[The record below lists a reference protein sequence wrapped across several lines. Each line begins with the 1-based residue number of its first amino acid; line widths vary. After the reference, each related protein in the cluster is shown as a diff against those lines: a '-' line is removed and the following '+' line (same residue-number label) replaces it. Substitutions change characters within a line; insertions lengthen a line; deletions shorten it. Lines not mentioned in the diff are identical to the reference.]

1 MSGRS
6 ALRRGA
12 RATGE
17 LALLWLAAAGSTA
30 AFAPRTAGL
39 NAQDH
44 FAVMP
49 TGVGSGL
56 MVAVPAVV
64 LCGGLWWLL
73 RNGLLGPL
81 ALGAAAVLAAAL
93 LLPHGLNFYFLP
105 PPLVLLAVTWVLWRH
120 PESGGRS
127 G

>member
-1 MSGRS
+1 M
-6 ALRRGA
+6 A
-12 RATGE
+12 RAAGE

-44 FAVMP
+44 FAVAS
-49 TGVGSGL
+49 TGVQSGL
-56 MVAVPAVV
+56 LVAIPAIL
-64 LCGGLWWLL
+64 LCGALWWLL

-105 PPLVLLAVTWVLWRH
+105 PPLVLLAVAWVLWRH
-120 PESGGRS
+120 PEPASRRG
-127 G
+127 